1 MSVKAWYKY
10 LLEVNVTH
18 SGKPGPGSR
27 ELVSCQV
34 KRLNCLVDWNKS
46 WMAAAS
52 QVYHPQWAYFYG
64 KCFTTL
70 SQPGIPS
77 TVCTPCEEDAEDN
90 SEHGLLT
97 WSYIRVG
104 AENLL
109 LALLHED
116 PNMTLE
122 RTRLKSKVFSLESD
136 PKRFWSKNLLF
147 WKNFGPTFFF
157 VKIRSVTSKILLKW
171 TYIAWTNVTLT
182 VGIC

>member
-1 MSVKAWYKY
+1 MSSFLWKM
-10 LLEVNVTH
+10 LHDILPTRERMNRMNL
-18 SGKPGPGSR
+18 PG
-27 ELVSCQV
+27 V
-34 KRLNCLVDWNKS
+34 
-46 WMAAAS
+46 
-52 QVYHPQWAYFYG
+52 
-64 KCFTTL
+64 
-70 SQPGIPS
+70 PS
-77 TVCTPCEEDAEDN
+77 AVCTLCDGNAEDK
-90 SEHGLLT
+90 SEPALLT

-109 LALLHED
+109 LACLHKD